1 VHKPR
6 QLREERCVFVAK
18 YPDESS
24 RSERRVVGFF
34 ARGADGV
41 RTDSVPRFKSTKST
55 AGVLRASPT
64 GARIP

>member
-41 RTDSVPRFKSTKST
+41 RTDSVLDW
-55 AGVLRASPT
+55 GVLGGSASLQAPQ
-64 GARIP
+64 APHV